1 MPPLDQEADM
11 SMPKAA
17 PPNPARTSDAFA
29 LPETFE
35 GATRV
40 MQTQFASAAAI
51 PQAIMQ
57 ANLSMFSELLMFMGR
72 RAKSQADFYASLG
85 HCKELSEAV
94 EAQREFA
101 EQVTRDYS
109 KEAGQLSDI
118 VRKNVASLT
127 DIGAQCGTAFTGKEK
142 LAA

>member
-1 MPPLDQEADM
+1 M
-11 SMPKAA
+11 SMPKATQ
-17 PPNPARTSDAFA
+17 PGSTRPADNFA
-29 LPETFE
+29 MPETFE
-35 GATRV
+35 GANRM
-40 MQTQFASAAAI
+40 MQTQFVAAAAI

-57 ANLSMFSELLMFMGR
+57 ANLAMFSELLMFMGR
-72 RAKSQADFYASLG
+72 RAKSQADFCASLG
-85 HCKELSEAV
+85 HCKEMSEAV

-109 KEAGQLSDI
+109 NEVGQLSEI

-127 DIGAQCGTAFTGKEK
+127 EIGAQCGTAFTGKDK